1 MFEQHGYNN
10 DTKTRHFFLKKKCF
24 YFLFNKA
31 QYRFEAKLGNTGK
44 SQSNHHVWG
53 HPQKDELQIKIK
65 KDT

>member
-1 MFEQHGYNN
+1 MTLKL
-10 DTKTRHFFLKKKCF
+10 DIFFLKKKCF